1 MNNLSYWMSLNDRLY
16 SHRQSH
22 FYPSSSLSINVDKI
36 FRLLSEFK
44 SLKKLFEAPED
55 EISSLKDKIVTNFLL
70 SWRNNVNLDVYDR
83 EVKRLLN
90 EGINILSY
98 EDKRYPKR
106 LKKIRD
112 PPLVLFHKGSLMDFD
127 NCVAII
133 GTRTPS
139 DWGRQRAREISRDL
153 AQEGYTIV
161 SGLARGIDTEAHY
174 GALDAGGKT
183 IAVLGTNI
191 EKIYP
196 KENLD
201 LAVDITKSGALLSE
215 ISPFQKTKKSSF
227 IQRNRIISGI
237 SKSLLAVESGSTRG
251 TLWQVKLAIGQGC
264 KVFVLNPRNYDKSSV
279 EGVKKFK
286 KLGAVMVSSSE
297 EVINYLEQNSFQSKL
312 LPFVYQAKID

>member
-1 MNNLSYWMSLNDRLY
+1 MNDLSYWVSLNDQLY
-16 SHRQSH
+16 YHRQSY

-44 SLKKLFEAPED
+44 SLKKLFEATED
-55 EISSLKDKIVTNFLL
+55 EISNINDKIVTSFLR
-70 SWRNNVNLDVYDR
+70 SWRDVNLDMYDY

-112 PPLVLFHKGSLMDFD
+112 PPFVLFHKGSLMDFD

-133 GTRTPS
+133 GTRIPS
-139 DWGRQRAREISRDL
+139 DWGRQRAREISRDI

-161 SGLARGIDTEAHY
+161 SGLAKGIDTGAHH

-183 IAVLGTNI
+183 IAVLGTNV
-191 EKIYP
+191 ETIYP

-215 ISPFQKTKKSSF
+215 TSSLQKTRRSSF

-237 SKSLLAVESGSTRG
+237 SKSLLAIESGSTRG
-251 TLWQVKLAIGQGC
+251 TLWQVKLAISQGC
-264 KVFVLNPRNYDKSSV
+264 NVFVLNPGNYEKSSV
-279 EGVKKFK
+279 EGFKKFK
-286 KLGAVMVSSSE
+286 KLGAVTFSSSE

-312 LPFVYQAKID
+312 PPFVCQAKID